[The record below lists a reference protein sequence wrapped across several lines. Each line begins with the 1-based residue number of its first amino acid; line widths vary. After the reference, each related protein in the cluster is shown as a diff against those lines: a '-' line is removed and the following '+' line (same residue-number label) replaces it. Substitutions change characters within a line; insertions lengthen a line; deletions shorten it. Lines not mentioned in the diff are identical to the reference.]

1 MTWEWSAGLQ
11 AQLDQLSPQQQR
23 AILLVVM
30 AESRGEPI
38 TRLLRTPYSCEWCG
52 QVIGHSADGKAA
64 RKAAL
69 VEHGKVCERGPG
81 SLKDKAR
88 PWRFATSLVTFYT
101 RWKIAGSLFESCLN
115 QARRE
120 VRDSALSQAAWI
132 LQMGAPEAAKELR
145 RQVTGLDASNKD
157 RRLASEAIL
166 RRVNLQGDGGGDG
179 AADDSFD
186 GLDDDALRAEEERL
200 GRILAEAR
208 KDSAAAGATEAA
220 GPDQ

>member
-69 VEHGKVCERGPG
+69 AEHGKVCERGPG
-81 SLKDKAR
+81 SLKEKAR

-132 LQMGAPEAAKELR
+132 LQMGAPEAATELR
-145 RQVTGLDASNKD
+145 RQATKGGTDKD
-157 RRLASEAIL
+157 KRLASEAIL

-200 GRILAEAR
+200 SRILAEAR
-208 KDSAAAGATEAA
+208 KDSAAAGAAEAA